1 MNLLKIVAP
10 VVLALLAITSAPA
23 YAETLKGPI
32 SARVIRVID
41 GDTLEVEV
49 RIWFG
54 QDVTVNVRVL
64 GVDTPEMK
72 GKCPAEIEAA
82 KKAGMFTLKL
92 APPGGLVQLHNVK
105 PDKFAGR
112 VDAIVKLADGR
123 DLAAALIAA
132 GLARPYAGDKRQSWC
147 P

>member
-1 MNLLKIVAP
+1 MRASLILIGAT
-10 VVLALLAITSAPA
+10 LALVFSPWLA

-32 SARVIRVID
+32 PARVIRVID

-82 KKAGMFTLKL
+82 KKAGMFTWGL
-92 APPGGLVQLHNVK
+92 APPGGLVQLHSVK
-105 PDKFAGR
+105 PDKYAGR
-112 VDAIVKLADGR
+112 VDAIVELSNGR

>member
-1 MNLLKIVAP
+1 MRVGLIFIVAIL
-10 VVLALLAITSAPA
+10 VLALPPWFV

-32 SARVIRVID
+32 LARVIRVID

-72 GKCPAEIEAA
+72 GKCPTEIEAA
-82 KKAGMFTLKL
+82 KAAGMFTLKV

-105 PDKFAGR
+105 PDKYAGR
-112 VDAIVKLADGR
+112 VDAVVELSDGR
-123 DLAAALIAA
+123 NLAVALIAA
-132 GLARPYAGDKRQSWC
+132 GHARPYSGDKRQSWC

>member
-1 MNLLKIVAP
+1 MNVLKVIVLVVFALLVAP
-10 VVLALLAITSAPA
+10 SA

-32 SARVIRVID
+32 PARVIRVID
-41 GDTLEVEV
+41 GDTFEVEV

-82 KKAGMFTLKL
+82 KAAGMFTLKV
-92 APPGGLVQLHNVK
+92 APPGGLVRLHNVK
-105 PDKFAGR
+105 PDKYAGR
-112 VDAIVKLADGR
+112 VDAVVELADGR
-123 DLAAALIAA
+123 NLAAALIAED
-132 GLARPYAGDKRQSWC
+132 LARPYAGDKRQSWC

>member
-1 MNLLKIVAP
+1 MILARC
-10 VVLALLAITSAPA
+10 VLAAAMLFLVAASAH
-23 YAETLKGPI
+23 AETLEGPI
-32 SARVIRVID
+32 PARVIRVID

-72 GKCPAEIEAA
+72 GKCPAEIAA
-82 KKAGMFTLKL
+82 ARNAGMFTLKL
-92 APPGGLVQLHNVK
+92 APPGGLVQLHDVK
-105 PDKFAGR
+105 LDKFAGR
-112 VDAIVKLADGR
+112 VDAIVELVDKR
-123 DLAAALIAA
+123 DLSAALIAA
-132 GLARPYAGDKRQSWC
+132 GHARPYAGGKRQSWC

>member
-1 MNLLKIVAP
+1 MSILRVIASVA
-10 VVLALLAITSAPA
+10 VALLITTSTPA

-54 QDVTVNVRVL
+54 QDITVNVRVL

-82 KKAGMFTLKL
+82 KKAGMFTLKV
-92 APPGGLVQLHNVK
+92 APPGGLIQLHNVK
-105 PDKFAGR
+105 PDKYAGR
-112 VDAIVKLADGR
+112 VDAIVELSDGR
-123 DLAAALIAA
+123 DLAAVLIAA
-132 GLARPYAGDKRQSWC
+132 SLARPYLGDKRQSWC

>member
-1 MNLLKIVAP
+1 MNVLKAIVL
-10 VVLALLAITSAPA
+10 VVFALLATPVAN
-23 YAETLKGPI
+23 AETLKGPI

-41 GDTLEVEV
+41 GDTLQVEV

-82 KKAGMFTLKL
+82 KAAGMFTLKV
-92 APPGGLVQLHNVK
+92 APPGGLVKLHNVK
-105 PDKFAGR
+105 PDKYAGR
-112 VDAIVKLADGR
+112 VDAVVELADGR
-123 DLAAALIAA
+123 NLAALLIAES
-132 GLARPYAGDKRQSWC
+132 LARSYSGDKRQSWC